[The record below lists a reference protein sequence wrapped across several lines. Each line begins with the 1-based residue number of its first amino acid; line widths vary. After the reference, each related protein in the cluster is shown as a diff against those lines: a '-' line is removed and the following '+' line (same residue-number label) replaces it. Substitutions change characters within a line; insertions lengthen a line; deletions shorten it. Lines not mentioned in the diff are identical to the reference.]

1 MKHRITLLILVIL
14 CIVAAGCSKPTES
27 RHDKLSVIATIFPLY
42 DFARAVGGE
51 RATVSLLL
59 PPGVEPHHFEPRPD
73 DMVALHHAD
82 VFIYTNKWMEPW
94 AESLLKG
101 VDRSKL
107 TVVDAGTGITF
118 MKASAEEEG
127 EHEGEHDHDH
137 GGVDPHIWMDLQN
150 AQAMV
155 DTIAKAFAVRDPS
168 GAAYYRKNAEAY
180 KARLAALDQRYKT
193 ELADCRVRTI
203 LQGGHYAFGYL
214 AKRYG
219 LTYVSAYPLSADAEP
234 GPRQLTE
241 LAKLIK
247 EKHLHYVYYEELLSP
262 RVAETL
268 AKESGAELLQLN
280 SAHTVSRDNL
290 EKGVTFISIMEKN
303 LDALKKGLE
312 CR

>member
-1 MKHRITLLILVIL
+1 MKHHLTALILSVFV
-14 CIVAAGCSKPTES
+14 IVAAGCSKPTET

-51 RATVSLLL
+51 RAKVSLLL
-59 PPGVEPHHFEPRPD
+59 PPGVEPHHFEPRPE
-73 DMVALHHAD
+73 DMVALHKAD
-82 VFIYTNKWMEPW
+82 IFIYTNKWMEPW

-118 MKASAEEEG
+118 LKASEHEA

-137 GGVDPHIWMDLQN
+137 GGVDPHIWLDLQN
-150 AQAMV
+150 AQTMV
-155 DTIAKAFAVRDPS
+155 DTVAAAFAERDPS
-168 GAAYYRKNAEAY
+168 GAAYYRKNADAY

-203 LQGGHYAFGYL
+203 LHGGHYAFGYL

-219 LTYVSAYPLSADAEP
+219 LTYLAAFPLSADAEP

-247 EKHLHYVYYEELLSP
+247 EKHLHYVYSEELLSP

-268 AKESGAELLQLN
+268 AKETGAGLLQLN
-280 SAHTVSRDNL
+280 GAHTVSRDDL